1 MAVANTRAKRRY
13 FGVAMIRGQEG
24 SVTGGEL
31 VQSEGS

>member
-1 MAVANTRAKRRY
+1 MEVVNTRAKRTY

-24 SVTGGEL
+24 SVIGGEL